1 MRVFNTIKDA
11 ITYAR
16 EVLNAS
22 HKEAQD
28 IRRQLEARS
37 VAKFNG
43 LLLFY
48 DELHLLD

>member
-1 MRVFNTIKDA
+1 MRVFNTITDA
-11 ITYAR
+11 MIYAR
-16 EVLNAS
+16 QILNANK
-22 HKEAQD
+22 KELQE
-28 IRRQLEARS
+28 IRTQLKARS

>member
-1 MRVFNTIKDA
+1 MRVFHTIGEA

-16 EVLNAS
+16 QVLNAT
-22 HKEAQD
+22 HKDAQE
-28 IRRQLEARS
+28 IRKQLKARS

-48 DELHLLD
+48 DDLHLLD

>member
-1 MRVFNTIKDA
+1 MRFFYTIPEA
-11 ITYAR
+11 INYAR
-16 EVLNAS
+16 EVLNATN
-22 HKEAQD
+22 KEAQE
-28 IRRQLEARS
+28 IRQQLEARS

>member
-1 MRVFNTIKDA
+1 MRFFYTIPEA
-11 ITYAR
+11 INYAR
-16 EVLNAS
+16 EVLNATS
-22 HKEAQD
+22 KEAHEIQK
-28 IRRQLEARS
+28 QLEARS

>member
-1 MRVFNTIKDA
+1 MRVFNTIADA
-11 ITYAR
+11 LFYAR
-16 EVLNAS
+16 QVLNATKKETQEI
-22 HKEAQD
+22 HK
-28 IRRQLEARS
+28 QLEARS

>member
-11 ITYAR
+11 LSYAR
-16 EVLNAS
+16 QVLNAS
-22 HKEAQD
+22 RKDVQE
-28 IRRQLEARS
+28 IRQQLEARS

-48 DELHLLD
+48 DEMHLLD

>member
-1 MRVFNTIKDA
+1 MRVFHTIPEA
-11 ITYAR
+11 ISYAR
-16 EVLNAS
+16 QILNAS
-22 HKEAQD
+22 RKDAQN
-28 IRRQLEARS
+28 IREQLEARS

>member
-1 MRVFNTIKDA
+1 MRVFNTIPDA
-11 ITYAR
+11 INYAR
-16 EVLNAS
+16 EILNATN
-22 HKEAQD
+22 KEAQE
-28 IRRQLEARS
+28 IRNQLKARS

>member
-1 MRVFNTIKDA
+1 MRFFYTIPEA
-11 ITYAR
+11 LNYA
-16 EVLNAS
+16 EQVLNATK
-22 HKEAQD
+22 KEAEA
-28 IRRQLEARS
+28 IREQLEARS